1 MTIEVAATIA
11 DLDATLP
18 AVNDYISEG
27 DDHIKLIKHS
37 LKTTFPAADAV
48 LKMPFSQLNSLH
60 DYVDVKQ
67 TTVGTTKYNTI
78 EGKNPLLLK
87 NVVNGTADTDVPSIG
102 QVKALIQ
109 AVLHNSIYKVGNYY
123 ISDDSTHPSIALGM
137 AGTTWVEVKGFLAG
151 AGTLTG
157 GALDK
162 PNHVITAGTT
172 GGVPSVALTAAN
184 MPHTAIDL
192 SKYTTADDGD
202 HTHLFSGEDSDIQYN
217 GYKSP
222 QFTSGGNPSGH
233 GRNGDQ
239 ESDTDEWNM
248 FDLHTKSDGS
258 NTTHVHHLAGH
269 LDIGLPD
276 AQRQAVQILPTYFGT
291 HVWRRTK

>member
-162 PNHVITAGTT
+162 PNHVITAGST

-192 SKYTTADDGD
+192 SHLTTADDGD
-202 HTHLFSGEDSDIQYN
+202 HTHLFGADDSVRDYLHYTEV
-217 GYKSP
+217 GSAHTGDAKS
-222 QFTSGGNPSGH
+222 
-233 GRNGDQ
+233 R
-239 ESDTDEWNM
+239 TDDMNM
-248 FDLHTKSDGS
+248 LDLRTKADGS